1 MTPWPAWTAAALA
14 TALLAVGVLVNR
26 RVVGWLPDDVPG
38 PGRKQHGR
46 PIPLAGVLLT
56 PPLALWM
63 LWDPLWPGDR
73 IGVGA
78 VALAALVG
86 WLDDR
91 RKEHGG
97 GLDWRHKAL
106 GLLAVASLAAAS
118 VCSPAHAPG
127 HWLLFAGFVFVFVN
141 ALNFLDNQN
150 GVAAALAAVT
160 LLAAGGGGLD
170 GFLRDDWPA
179 AAAAAALAFLPW
191 NWPRARLFLGDAG
204 AYALGAAAAIAV
216 CWWLRAGPSGLWLAA
231 VPLADFA
238 QVVVVRLWLGLPPW
252 VGDRRH
258 LTHLAL
264 RCGAPSWALAPLFAA
279 AAWALARL
287 A

>member
-1 MTPWPAWTAAALA
+1 MTPCPAWTAAALA
-14 TALLAVGVLVNR
+14 TALLAVGVLANR
-26 RVVGWLPDDVPG
+26 RFFGWLPDDAPG

-46 PIPLAGVLLT
+46 PTPLAGVLLA
-56 PPLALWM
+56 PPLALWI
-63 LWDPLWPGDR
+63 LWDPHWPGDR
-73 IGVGA
+73 MAAGA

-91 RKEHGG
+91 RKEHGD
-97 GLDWRHKAL
+97 GLDWRAKAL
-106 GLLAVASLAAAS
+106 GLALVAGLAAAS
-118 VCSPAHAPG
+118 ACDPVHAPG
-127 HWLLFAGFVFVFVN
+127 RWLLFAGFAFVFVN

-150 GVAAALAAVT
+150 GVAAALAAAT
-160 LLAAGGGGLD
+160 LVAAGGGGLA
-170 GFLRDDWPA
+170 GFGRSDWTA
-179 AAAAAALAFLPW
+179 AAAATALAFLPW

-216 CWWLRAGPSGLWLAA
+216 CFRLHDGPSGLWLAA
-231 VPLADFA
+231 VPLADFT
-238 QVVVVRLWLGLPPW
+238 QVVAVRVALGLAPW

-264 RCGAPSWALAPLFAA
+264 RFGAPAWALAPAFAA

>member
-1 MTPWPAWTAAALA
+1 MTPWPAWPAAALA
-14 TALLAVGVLVNR
+14 PALLAVGVLGNR

-46 PIPLAGVLLT
+46 PIPRAGVLLP

-73 IGVGA
+73 LGVGA

-118 VCSPAHAPG
+118 VCNPVHAPG

-160 LLAAGGGGLD
+160 LQAAGGGADDGLM
-170 GFLRDDWPA
+170 REERP
-179 AAAAAALAFLPW
+179 
-191 NWPRARLFLGDAG
+191 AG
-204 AYALGAAAAIAV
+204 AGAA
-216 CWWLRAGPSGLWLAA
+216 G
-231 VPLADFA
+231 
-238 QVVVVRLWLGLPPW
+238 
-252 VGDRRH
+252 
-258 LTHLAL
+258 
-264 RCGAPSWALAPLFAA
+264 
-279 AAWALARL
+279 
-287 A
+287 